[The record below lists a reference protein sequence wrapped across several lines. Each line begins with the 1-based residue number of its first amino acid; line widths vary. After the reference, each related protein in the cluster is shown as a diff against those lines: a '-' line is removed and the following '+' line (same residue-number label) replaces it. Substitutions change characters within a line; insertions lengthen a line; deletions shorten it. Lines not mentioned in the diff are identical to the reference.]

1 VGMLWLG
8 LILFLCISSIF
19 SHSLPLSLDNIVFYA
34 SSFCIFIFF
43 KSLGLSKIF
52 SKSQIAAT
60 FLLVGFVLSMFFILF
75 FSFPETSEFL
85 PPVNFFTTHYGH
97 NHFAALLLFLI
108 PLSWWFISSSEYKF
122 FAYRKSIL
130 VLFYTLIIF
139 SFGRF
144 ATLLTII
151 QLFFIPGIINKKFF
165 KKIYLYLVG
174 IILASSLVIGAMVSL
189 NSVSNCL
196 VNEFKI
202 QLCKPITNEA
212 RPEYF
217 KQAVRSLKAYP
228 LFGYGPGSFS
238 LISKRFNTTSQSF
251 SIYAHNNFLQIFS
264 ESGVIVGIIYVLLI
278 GLLYK
283 NMFSVLKK
291 SKDGNRLNSFLYLGL
306 VSLLINSFIDFD
318 WELFPIFQMVIIFI
332 AVVLWDYQGAYFDNK
347 RIFLVLKKSINYF
360 LFFLM
365 VMLIGL
371 GFINFVTKILI
382 NGGNEEITF
391 RIFPYFYSQSE
402 FFLTEADI
410 SEEQTDLLYKI
421 YENHDKFILN
431 NIEKE
436 PNIDKKIEL
445 YKKLM
450 VVRLYDVT
458 NTNYY
463 QLLLDQGMYVSLGE
477 ASYKGLSMLIENE
490 NNGMGQSYIVKE
502 NIINYLL
509 LSAHWHEENGEY
521 DLYKKY
527 YDFIESIWNK
537 DWSN

>member
-1 VGMLWLG
+1 
-8 LILFLCISSIF
+8 
-19 SHSLPLSLDNIVFYA
+19 
-34 SSFCIFIFF
+34 
-43 KSLGLSKIF
+43 
-52 SKSQIAAT
+52 
-60 FLLVGFVLSMFFILF
+60 
-75 FSFPETSEFL
+75 
-85 PPVNFFTTHYGH
+85 
-97 NHFAALLLFLI
+97 
-108 PLSWWFISSSEYKF
+108 
-122 FAYRKSIL
+122 
-130 VLFYTLIIF
+130 
-139 SFGRF
+139 
-144 ATLLTII
+144 
-151 QLFFIPGIINKKFF
+151 
-165 KKIYLYLVG
+165 
-174 IILASSLVIGAMVSL
+174 
-189 NSVSNCL
+189 
-196 VNEFKI
+196 
-202 QLCKPITNEA
+202 
-212 RPEYF
+212 
-217 KQAVRSLKAYP
+217 
-228 LFGYGPGSFS
+228 
-238 LISKRFNTTSQSF
+238 
-251 SIYAHNNFLQIFS
+251 
-264 ESGVIVGIIYVLLI
+264 
-278 GLLYK
+278 
-283 NMFSVLKK
+283 
-291 SKDGNRLNSFLYLGL
+291 
-306 VSLLINSFIDFD
+306 
-318 WELFPIFQMVIIFI
+318 
-332 AVVLWDYQGAYFDNK
+332 
-347 RIFLVLKKSINYF
+347 
-360 LFFLM
+360 
-365 VMLIGL
+365 MLIGL